1 MADPRVI
8 QTARMESEKLLS
20 SFVKVLVSDAERS
33 LKFYEALGFKRL
45 NADPPFTHL
54 RWENQ
59 AEVYLVSVPAAV
71 SMEGRRGLGV
81 LIGIRVGAVG
91 LEEIVARAQAL
102 GATVEGPTRQPWHT
116 REITLADPDGYR
128 LNFIEPA

>member
-1 MADPRVI
+1 
-8 QTARMESEKLLS
+8 MESDKLLT

-33 LKFYEALGFKRL
+33 VKFYEALGFKRL

-59 AEVYLVSVPAAV
+59 AEVYLVAVPAALAL
-71 SMEGRRGLGV
+71 EGRRGVGV

-91 LEEIVARAQAL
+91 LDELAARAQAL
-102 GATVEGPTRQPWHT
+102 GVAVEGPTQQPWHT
-116 REITLADPDGYR
+116 RELTLADPDGYR
-128 LNFIEPA
+128 LNFIEPV